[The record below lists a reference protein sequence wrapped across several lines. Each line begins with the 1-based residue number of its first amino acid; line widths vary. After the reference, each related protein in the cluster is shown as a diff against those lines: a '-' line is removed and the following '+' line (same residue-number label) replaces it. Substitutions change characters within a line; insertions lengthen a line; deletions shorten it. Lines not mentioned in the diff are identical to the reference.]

1 MMKFLFKYLLSGNYS
16 FAKRWVNKKT
26 SQQIYEFTTGT
37 WDAHTFVNGA
47 LLVVGI
53 AAVSF
58 GAIPIVTGVAIYG
71 LLDLVFD
78 VGGGIDSLIGRDS
91 GLWDNKPIESYPTE
105 LSPLFNTVQVDNT
118 YLDLPRIEPLKY
130 KD

>member
-16 FAKRWVNKKT
+16 FAKRWVNKKVP
-26 SQQIYEFTTGT
+26 QQIYEFATGT
-37 WDAHTFVNGA
+37 WDAHTFVNTGV
-47 LLVVGI
+47 LIIGI
-53 AAVSF
+53 TAASF
-58 GAIPIVTGVAIYG
+58 SAIPIVTGIAIYG

-91 GLWDNKPIESYPTE
+91 GLWDNKPIESYPTDFT
-105 LSPLFNTVQVDNT
+105 PLFNTVQVDNT